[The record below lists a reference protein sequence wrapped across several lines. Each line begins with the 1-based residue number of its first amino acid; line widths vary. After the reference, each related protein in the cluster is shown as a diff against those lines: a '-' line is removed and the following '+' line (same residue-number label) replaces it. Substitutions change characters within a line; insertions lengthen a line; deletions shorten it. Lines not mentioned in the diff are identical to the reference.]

1 MILEI
6 LFTLFAATVGY
17 ILVGYFIHLLRLKE
31 YPPGPCPLPLI
42 GNLHLISSSQSYKSL
57 NKLAKTYGP
66 VMSFS
71 FGTQRIVVIQG
82 IKEAKE
88 MLVTK
93 GQLFA
98 GRPQDDL
105 TGQLIS
111 NGHKD
116 IAFSDYTSTL
126 KAMRKIAHGAL
137 KAYGDGL
144 VKLEQSVL
152 EEADALFKRFDKKNG
167 EGFDPMPDLCLSVVN
182 VICAIIFGK
191 RYSDDDEE
199 FQRILNAIT
208 LIFSFDMSAPVSHI
222 PLLKYLPSSAL
233 ADLKR
238 GIEMRDN
245 ILARVVTEHKECFDP
260 ETLRDFTDFIIS
272 ETKKQALEDKTMQ
285 NLVDDVNLQQI
296 LSDLFMAGVETTATM
311 LTWTFAFLATYPD
324 VQRRV
329 AEERRKIIGDRM
341 PRLSDRGSLP
351 YFEAMILEALRM
363 GSVAALAIPHKA
375 LQNTECGGHKIP
387 AGTQIWYNIWALH
400 YDEKEWKEPLRFNPE
415 RFLDKEGK
423 LVRTTDQSFLP
434 FGAGRRVCI
443 GEALA
448 RMELFVFLS
457 NILWKYD
464 IAPDGELPDLDGV
477 MSLVLKPKP
486 FKVKL
491 SPH

>member
-1 MILEI
+1 
-6 LFTLFAATVGY
+6 
-17 ILVGYFIHLLRLKE
+17 
-31 YPPGPCPLPLI
+31 
-42 GNLHLISSSQSYKSL
+42 
-57 NKLAKTYGP
+57 
-66 VMSFS
+66 
-71 FGTQRIVVIQG
+71 
-82 IKEAKE
+82 
-88 MLVTK
+88 
-93 GQLFA
+93 
-98 GRPQDDL
+98 
-105 TGQLIS
+105 
-111 NGHKD
+111 
-116 IAFSDYTSTL
+116 
-126 KAMRKIAHGAL
+126 
-137 KAYGDGL
+137 
-144 VKLEQSVL
+144 
-152 EEADALFKRFDKKNG
+152 
-167 EGFDPMPDLCLSVVN
+167 
-182 VICAIIFGK
+182 
-191 RYSDDDEE
+191 
-199 FQRILNAIT
+199 
-208 LIFSFDMSAPVSHI
+208 MSAPVSHI

-238 GIEMRDN
+238 GIKMRDN
-245 ILARVVTEHKECFDP
+245 ILARVVTEHKESFDP
-260 ETLRDFTDFIIS
+260 ETLRDFTDFIIN

-363 GSVAALAIPHKA
+363 GSVAALAVPHKT

-464 IAPDGELPDLDGV
+464 ILPHGDLPDLEGV